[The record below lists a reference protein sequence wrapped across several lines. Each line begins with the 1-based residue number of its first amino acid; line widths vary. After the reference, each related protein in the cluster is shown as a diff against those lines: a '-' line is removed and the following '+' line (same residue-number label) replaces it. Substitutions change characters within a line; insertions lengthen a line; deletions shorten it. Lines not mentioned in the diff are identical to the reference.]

1 MTTTITPDEIR
12 AKCRNAHPVDAL
24 VLLKC
29 AEEIERLQGELAGV
43 VAHRDSET
51 RWAAQY
57 KAERDEARERI
68 AGLGGERQ

>member
-1 MTTTITPDEIR
+1 MTAIITPDEIR
-12 AKCRNAHPVDAL
+12 QRTRNAHPVDAL
-24 VLLKC
+24 VLLRC
-29 AEEIERLQGELAGV
+29 AEEIERLQGELADV

-51 RWAAQY
+51 RWASQY